1 MNSQKRHFK
10 PLPLVP
16 NKQPADIEAQIDAP
30 ANKESVRQHRRAAV
44 HVAIAIP
51 SRRKKKR
58 FHTVSFLR
66 TAIISFKE
74 ILFSVAFTF
83 FCYNYICLIS
93 SPKRYR
99 NID

>member
-1 MNSQKRHFK
+1 M
-10 PLPLVP
+10 VP
-16 NKQPADIEAQIDAP
+16 NKQPADIEAEIDAP

-44 HVAIAIP
+44 HVAIAVP
-51 SRRKKKR
+51 SRRKKTSFR
-58 FHTVSFLR
+58 TVSLLR
-66 TAIISFKE
+66 TAIISIKE

-93 SPKRYR
+93 SQKSYYR